1 MKFEKNEFKIFYLDL
16 TSLSL
21 YTCIHHTDFDLTCSM
36 LLHNLV
42 KVKNVIDFDSILNK
56 PLTCS

>member
-1 MKFEKNEFKIFYLDL
+1 MYMHKDV
-16 TSLSL
+16 
-21 YTCIHHTDFDLTCSM
+21 HLTCKM
-36 LLHNLV
+36 LLHYLM